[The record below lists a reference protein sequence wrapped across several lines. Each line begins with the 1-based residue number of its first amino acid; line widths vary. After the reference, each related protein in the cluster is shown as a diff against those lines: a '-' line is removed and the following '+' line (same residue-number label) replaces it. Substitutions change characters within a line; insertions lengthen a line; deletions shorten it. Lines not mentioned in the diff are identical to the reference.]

1 MVFTPTPGYFGAASV
16 AIATNDQGNSGAGGA
31 LSDTDTV
38 NINVENT
45 QVIQF
50 NSANYTIN
58 EGAVNTPE
66 GFASLTVQ
74 VDRTGDLS
82 GAATVRYANR

>member
-1 MVFTPTPGYFGAASV
+1 
-16 AIATNDQGNSGAGGA
+16 
-31 LSDTDTV
+31 
-38 NINVENT
+38 
-45 QVIQF
+45 VIQF
-50 NSANYTIN
+50 NSATYTIN

-82 GAATVRYANR
+82 GAATVRYATADLSGNNECTVTNGNASQRCDYLMLKRHLALCGG